1 MCIRDRESTIRS
13 WLEERLNRMLRD
25 ASGEEPLE
33 KRLERL
39 DFRAMEQLMKD
50 LLNQFGKTFPLVLS
64 EKPEMK
70 SRELFDSPEWGS
82 GFGSSSTSGGKNP
95 DIPDLD
101 RAYRKLCLR
110 YQKLLLPLSK
120 SLKRSKD
127 ECTSPFFMTRCEE
140 YTSDQTVF
148 FEQFFSDQKNPYVG
162 FRRCLLYTSPSPRD
176 GLLSRMPSSA

>member
-1 MCIRDRESTIRS
+1 MLYDQKLLSEHLVAVSKLPEEERNWFFNERLRALFSSDYRTYLTLKNRYFQLRLQNAEQESTIRS

-25 ASGEEPLE
+25 ASGEDLLE

-101 RAYRKLCLR
+101 RAYRKLCLK
-110 YQKLLLPLSK
+110 YQKVLLL
-120 SLKRSKD
+120 SLIHI
-127 ECTSPFFMTRCEE
+127 
-140 YTSDQTVF
+140 
-148 FEQFFSDQKNPYVG
+148 
-162 FRRCLLYTSPSPRD
+162 
-176 GLLSRMPSSA
+176 